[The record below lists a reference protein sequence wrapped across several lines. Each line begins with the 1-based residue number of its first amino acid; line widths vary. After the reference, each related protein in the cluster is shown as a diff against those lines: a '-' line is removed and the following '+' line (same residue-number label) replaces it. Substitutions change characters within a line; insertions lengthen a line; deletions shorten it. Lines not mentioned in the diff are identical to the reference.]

1 MSKRSICG
9 ESSSTAPHKRHSS
22 NAAATLDEG
31 PPPASLA
38 QASSIPKIPLDL
50 IANLVL
56 PFVPDRATWNS
67 VYCASKDLC
76 IAGKKMTPPWP
87 NKAFNV
93 GHATVRHVAFSPS
106 GSQLAFVID
115 AGQTTRWQN
124 QRYDA
129 IYQTVV
135 HIWDRWGNETLL
147 AGHTAETYCLEYSLD
162 GEYLASGSAD
172 KSIRLWHTES
182 FHTTSSKIFSER
194 LTGTPEEADIILSRG
209 LSDAVISLSFSRTDS
224 NLLASGGR
232 DGEIKLWNVRD
243 QACIHS
249 LPVPRSSIG
258 SLFFAGGA
266 GSACIAVTADTGSII
281 RLWKAES
288 SSDFATET
296 IGEAAGQGRKITD
309 AALSRC
315 GSFLATASYSYSSNV
330 QGQTLALYDLE
341 TMTNTQSTGFM
352 PGLSFTCIAVSPDS
366 KQVVVGDLSGR
377 IRLLHTY
384 DFSMQRDLDTRKRS
398 SGGLSVSS
406 VAFDPTG
413 TCRVLAF
420 GFNDGTLELQTNYER
435 TAPCIDIGDYG
446 YGFCGFGNYDLP
458 CATLP

>member
-1 MSKRSICG
+1 MSKRSIRG
-9 ESSSTAPHKRHSS
+9 ESSSITAPHKRHAS
-22 NAAATLDEG
+22 ATLDEG

-38 QASSIPKIPLDL
+38 QASSIPKIPIDL
-50 IANLVL
+50 ITNLIL
-56 PFVPDRATWNS
+56 PFVLDRATWNS

-76 IAGKKMTPPWP
+76 LAGKKMTPPWP
-87 NKAFNV
+87 NKTFNV
-93 GHATVRHVAFSPS
+93 GHASVGHVTFSPS
-106 GSQLAFVID
+106 GSHLAFVID
-115 AGQTTRWQN
+115 AGQTTQY

-129 IYQTVV
+129 VYQTVV
-135 HIWDRWGNETLL
+135 HVWDRWGKETLL
-147 AGHTAETYCLEYSLD
+147 AGHTAVTYCLEYSLD

-172 KSIRLWHTES
+172 RSIRLWRTES
-182 FHTTSSKIFSER
+182 FHTTSSNISSER
-194 LTGTPEEADIILSRG
+194 PTRTPEEADIILSG
-209 LSDAVISLSFSRTDS
+209 SLSDAVITLSFSRTDS

-249 LPVPRSSIG
+249 FPVPRSSIS

-266 GSACIAVTADTGSII
+266 VSACIAVTADTGSII
-281 RLWKAES
+281 RLWKAEG
-288 SSDFATET
+288 SSDFASET
-296 IGEAAGQGRKITD
+296 IGEAGGRGRRITN

-315 GSFLATASYSYSSNV
+315 GFFLATASYLYSSNM
-330 QGQTLALYDLE
+330 QGQTLELYDLE
-341 TMTNTQSTGFM
+341 TMTNIQSTGFM

-366 KQVVVGDLSGR
+366 KQVVVCDLMGR
-377 IRLLHTY
+377 IRLLHTG
-384 DFSMQRDLDTRKRS
+384 DFSVQRDLDTRKGT

-435 TAPCIDIGDYG
+435 TAPCIEPNFRY
-446 YGFCGFGNYDLP
+446 YRCGFGS
-458 CATLP
+458 